1 MRYGFIGLGNLG
13 AFLAGSLLREGFD
26 LTVNDLHKE
35 AAADLVAM
43 GAAWADT
50 PAAVA
55 AACDA
60 VFTCLP
66 SPAAVDAVVAGS
78 NGILE
83 GAGPGLV
90 WIDMSTS
97 DRHDVERLVKLAQDR
112 GVSMLEAPVTGGVVR
127 YPHVEWAYANGYSKK
142 YASAGWAS
150 YERPFTVWAEQA
162 GYAVDVIAQHDLQF
176 RPELLDGYACAVCVV
191 GQYNW
196 GAR

>member
-35 AAADLVAM
+35 AAADLIAR
-43 GAAWADT
+43 GATWADT

-78 NGILE
+78 KGILE

-97 DRHDVERLVKLAQDR
+97 DRHDVERLAGGLR
-112 GVSMLEAPVTGGVVR
+112 GGPGAGGRAAARGAHGKVSAL
-127 YPHVEWAYANGYSKK
+127 
-142 YASAGWAS
+142 
-150 YERPFTVWAEQA
+150 
-162 GYAVDVIAQHDLQF
+162 
-176 RPELLDGYACAVCVV
+176 
-191 GQYNW
+191 
-196 GAR
+196 